1 MKFLDPKNDIAFKK
15 IFGDENHKN
24 LTINFL
30 NNVLNLS
37 GSREIRNVTFKE
49 TAKLPDRIKGKKVYF
64 DVYCID
70 KGNNHYIIEMQSL
83 NEYNFVERSEFYIA
97 RALMLQLDK
106 GKDYQTLLP
115 VVFVGIVNFSLFDE
129 LNSSKHIDFKHQDVI
144 SHYSMRNDVTGE
156 QLKKSRQSLHYIELS
171 KFNKN
176 LDQLE
181 TLTDKWFYFFKYART
196 LQDVP
201 KPLKDLTEAFNI
213 LDSLQWNETD
223 LQDYTVKQETI
234 DRERRQQEGS
244 YQEGINK
251 GAQEARREEKEAVA
265 INFLKM
271 GISSEMIAQGTDLT
285 IEQIDT
291 LRKKMNLKK

>member
-15 IFGDENHKN
+15 IFGNDHHKN
-24 LTINFL
+24 ITINFL

-37 GSREIRNVTFKE
+37 GNRLIKDITFHE

-97 RALMLQLDK
+97 RALMQQLNK
-106 GKDYQTLLP
+106 GKDYQKLLP
-115 VVFVGIVNFSLFDE
+115 VIFVGIVNFSLFDE
-129 LNSSKHIDFKHQDVI
+129 LDGTVHKKQEVM

-156 QLKKSRQSLHYIELS
+156 RLKKSRQFLHYIELS
-171 KFNKN
+171 KFNKT

-181 TLTDKWFYFFKYART
+181 TLTDKWFYFFKHAHT
-196 LQDVP
+196 LNDVP
-201 KPLKDLTEAFNI
+201 KPLKYLQEAFNI
-213 LDSLQWNETD
+213 LDELQWNDAD
-223 LQDYTVKQETI
+223 LQDYTLEQEII

-244 YQEGINK
+244 HQEGFEEGLQKKAEEIAI
-251 GAQEARREEKEAVA
+251 GLLQEKIDVLVIAK
-265 INFLKM
+265 ITKL
-271 GISSEMIAQGTDLT
+271 SSEYIQDL
-285 IEQIDT
+285 
-291 LRKKMNLKK
+291 LKKI